1 MGNQRDLPMLVGRA
15 TRMDNFRT
23 SPGDGMPS
31 RPSAASRCV
40 AASEIT
46 QPTRPGHGKA
56 LRTSDT
62 ATERHPLQWDA
73 PTRRGLHLKAWSRMD
88 GWAAVGLGWVGGWV
102 GLGWVVAKVGW
113 LLGLGGG

>member
-56 LRTSDT
+56 LRASDT

-73 PTRRGLHLKAWSRMD
+73 PTRRGLHLKAWSRVD
-88 GWAAVGLGWVGGWV
+88 GWAEVGLGGGWV